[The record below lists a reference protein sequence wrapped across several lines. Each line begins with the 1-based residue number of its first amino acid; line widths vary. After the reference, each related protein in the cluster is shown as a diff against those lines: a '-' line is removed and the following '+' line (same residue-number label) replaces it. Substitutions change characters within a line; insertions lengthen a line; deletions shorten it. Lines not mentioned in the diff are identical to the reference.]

1 MHLFF
6 GDRLMLDAVRHDDK
20 LALAH
25 NCFMSAEFHSK
36 CAFDDQ
42 EHLVFVV
49 VMMPD
54 ELAFQLD
61 RLYDEIVDLAEDAR
75 IEVILKFREFI
86 REIHRMHWPPYNP
99 PMAASVARKTWRV
112 ASAFVVSE

>member
-1 MHLFF
+1 
-6 GDRLMLDAVRHDDK
+6 
-20 LALAH
+20 
-25 NCFMSAEFHSK
+25 MSAEFHSK

-61 RLYDEIVDLAEDAR
+61 RFYLEIVDLAEDAR
-75 IEVILKFREFI
+75 IEVILEFREFI
-86 REIHRMHWPPYNP
+86 REIHGMHGPPYNP
-99 PMAASVARKTWRV
+99 LMAASVARKT
-112 ASAFVVSE
+112 